1 MKHKQTLRRGLGILL
16 SLVLCLSLLPAV
28 TLTAAAADEHTHCIC
43 GSKVAECVIRKTA
56 YGQRGNKVTLC
67 PILLGTTT

>member
-28 TLTAAAADEHTHCIC
+28 TLTAAA
-43 GSKVAECVIRKTA
+43 VINEFVSLAR
-56 YGQRGNKVTLC
+56 VV
-67 PILLGTTT
+67 